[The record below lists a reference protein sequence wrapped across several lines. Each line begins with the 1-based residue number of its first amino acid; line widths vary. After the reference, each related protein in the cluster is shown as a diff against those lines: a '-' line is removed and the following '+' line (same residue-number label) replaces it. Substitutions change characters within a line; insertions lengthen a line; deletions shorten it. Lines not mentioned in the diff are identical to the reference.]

1 MVSRSTTMTGPFIQA
16 TFKGGDQQESES
28 EEQSTL
34 NVFRYFYML
43 TFVRITTQRTENT
56 LTSEEQ
62 TNMSDVGKTEFE
74 EEETSGSEE

>member
-1 MVSRSTTMTGPFIQA
+1 M
-16 TFKGGDQQESES
+16 
-28 EEQSTL
+28 STL
-34 NVFRYFYML
+34 NVFHYFYML

-62 TNMSDVGKTEFE
+62 TNMSDVGKTEFD